1 MAKKEKKKIA
11 DFQQA
16 LQQNIKEAVG
26 EDQSS
31 ADGLS
36 ELKISQ
42 RIWKQFSSMA
52 QKNNISHEKLAEIA
66 LEHFARSEKIWFSD
80 K

>member
-52 QKNNISHEKLAEIA
+52 QKNNISPEKLAEIA